1 MTPLAEAAAALQVAQ
16 VDLEALGDRPT
27 PLELGEEYEYRY
39 PKIAGGQA
47 VFWSEG
53 FDEQAGKWVE
63 IDKVEDKENRRVTY
77 VREFQG
83 QVDGRGK
90 LKVEF
95 LPYLWAGLDLSTMER
110 PQLESIRLPVKIL
123 SPFLIMFV
131 LSWLTP
137 RCRAEG
143 LDRYYVKMKTPVDPD
158 PQRDQESLRLSYEN
172 PRRFDHKKL
181 FPNSQLELQKPR
193 FSDIAGFV
201 ISFGIC
207 FAFLA
212 LIVWLARLGA

>member
-1 MTPLAEAAAALQVAQ
+1 
-16 VDLEALGDRPT
+16 
-27 PLELGEEYEYRY
+27 
-39 PKIAGGQA
+39 
-47 VFWSEG
+47 
-53 FDEQAGKWVE
+53 
-63 IDKVEDKENRRVTY
+63 
-77 VREFQG
+77 
-83 QVDGRGK
+83 
-90 LKVEF
+90 
-95 LPYLWAGLDLSTMER
+95 MER
-110 PQLESIRLPVKIL
+110 PQLESIRFPVKIL
-123 SPFLIMFV
+123 SPFLIMFG

-172 PRRFDHKKL
+172 PRRYDHKKL